1 MKIINLQEDVSSVE
15 SSIEDLSDKLDTS
28 QDEIPP
34 PPPPV
39 DTEENSVQT
48 NEQVQEL
55 ETKIGSM
62 AEELA
67 SIKST
72 CSQLES
78 KLSGQTVTAQEP
90 VEIKDQETNLEEDN
104 QNEEDDENYV
114 DIYETSSNDSEIDP
128 DSDIAETQTD
138 HNQSIP
144 NTVNE
149 EDIEN
154 EQEEASNKD
163 KIIIIDNESKTLEEW
178 LFLYKVSSDDQLR
191 GLIYSNPEIQAHL
204 N

>member
-1 MKIINLQEDVSSVE
+1 
-15 SSIEDLSDKLDTS
+15 
-28 QDEIPP
+28 
-34 PPPPV
+34 
-39 DTEENSVQT
+39 
-48 NEQVQEL
+48 
-55 ETKIGSM
+55 M

-128 DSDIAETQTD
+128 DSDIAERQTD

-144 NTVNE
+144 NTVDE